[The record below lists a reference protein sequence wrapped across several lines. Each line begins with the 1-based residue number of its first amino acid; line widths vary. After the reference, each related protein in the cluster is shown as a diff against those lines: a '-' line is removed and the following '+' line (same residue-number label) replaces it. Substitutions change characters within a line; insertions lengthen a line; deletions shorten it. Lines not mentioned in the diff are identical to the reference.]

1 MHWSKARK
9 WTVVLLL
16 NLMTLIIGLSTSAY
30 SSGIGSMT
38 KEFGVATVAG
48 QGTFSS
54 PEPQKLHSLLTL
66 ASLLVGMFTFNA
78 ACAVTPLFFAPLC
91 ELAGRR
97 WIYIGAF
104 GWCVLAFSSNSSAPF

>member
-54 PEPQKLHSLLTL
+54 PEPQKLHSLLTPL
-66 ASLLVGMFTFNA
+66 ALSLSRYVHLQ
-78 ACAVTPLFFAPLC
+78 
-91 ELAGRR
+91 RR
-97 WIYIGAF
+97 
-104 GWCVLAFSSNSSAPF
+104 LRRHPTLLRSSL